1 MSGIFCFNY
10 MYSMNAVNEFIF
22 MLKIQDF
29 PTVLWYLD
37 NLILCHLRLTLMNVV
52 LYYCLTVDVLR
63 VYIKCNFKSHF
74 LSVVLVIPNSLFI
87 ITNYIYILKC
97 QY

>member
-63 VYIKCNFKSHF
+63 VYLNGTLKAIFF
-74 LSVVLVIPNSLFI
+74 QLYLVIPNSLFI

>member
-63 VYIKCNFKSHF
+63 VYLNG
-74 LSVVLVIPNSLFI
+74 
-87 ITNYIYILKC
+87 TLKAIFF
-97 QY
+97 QLY

>member
-1 MSGIFCFNY
+1 MSGIFCLNY

-63 VYIKCNFKSHF
+63 VYLNG
-74 LSVVLVIPNSLFI
+74 
-87 ITNYIYILKC
+87 TLKAIFF
-97 QY
+97 QLY